1 MSSKRDN
8 LHGSNGPSSGH
19 PSSLILRKNC
29 DRCTVKKVTSSRRG
43 FYAFIVTLERC
54 KVLVR
59 REVWRITQSDVGAKI
74 DHAGRMSNTHP
85 RPTWEGRNGGRILV
99 YSSNDVGAEIGHA
112 ERRCKTHPRTT
123 CEGGHGGHIIV
134 LLSNDVGAE
143 IDHAGRGS
151 NQYPQPACEGGNGV
165 RIIVLLSNG
174 SS

>member
-43 FYAFIVTLERC
+43 FYALIVKLERC

-74 DHAGRMSNTHP
+74 DHAGRRSNTHP

-99 YSSNDVGAEIGHA
+99 YPSNDVGAEIGHA

-134 LLSNDVGAE
+134 LLSNGVGAE
-143 IDHAGRGS
+143 IDRAGGEATSTPSQRARAATGC
-151 NQYPQPACEGGNGV
+151 A
-165 RIIVLLSNG
+165 
-174 SS
+174 SSSSSRMV